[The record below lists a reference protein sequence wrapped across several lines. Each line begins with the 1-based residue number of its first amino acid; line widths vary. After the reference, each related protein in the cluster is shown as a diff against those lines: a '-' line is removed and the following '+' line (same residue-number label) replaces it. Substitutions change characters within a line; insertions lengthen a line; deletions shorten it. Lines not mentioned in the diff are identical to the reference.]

1 VTTLLAA
8 AVPLIVIAFVVLLVA
23 ALVQQRGQP
32 VELST
37 SALFRAYLYL
47 ASLAGVVAFA
57 IGLVA
62 LLNAG
67 LASAGGGQLVY
78 GGPPDESRPLAF
90 ASQLE
95 RRRGEDALRGLTF
108 GTFGVLFWLVH
119 WLARNRLSPGDQ
131 GALRRAYLF
140 VGTAGFGVATLVFLP
155 NGVYQALSN
164 WLIVPASS
172 FRQGLGDSLIPGIVA
187 LAIWLLFFRL
197 AAGGARGNDRRRA
210 FRGGP
215 SGPPPEPNMVGASI
229 GPGPSSRSAGAEAAT
244 GREEG

>member
-1 VTTLLAA
+1 MTTLLAA

-37 SALFRAYLYL
+37 SALFRTYLYL

-57 IGLVA
+57 VGVVA

-119 WLARNRLSPGDQ
+119 WLARDRLSPGDQ

-164 WLIVPASS
+164 WLI
-172 FRQGLGDSLIPGIVA
+172 PGIVA

-197 AAGGARGNDRRRA
+197 AAGGARGNNRRRA

>member
-1 VTTLLAA
+1 MTTLLAA
-8 AVPLIVIAFVVLLVA
+8 VVPIIVIAFVVLVVA

-37 SALFRAYLYL
+37 SALLRTYLYL
-47 ASLAGVVAFA
+47 GSLAGVVAFA

-67 LASAGGGQLVY
+67 LASIGGGQLVY

-95 RRRGEDALRGLTF
+95 RRRGEDAVRGLTF
-108 GTFGVLFWLVH
+108 AAFGALFWLVH

-131 GALRRAYLF
+131 GTLQRAYLF
-140 VGTAGFGVATLVFLP
+140 VGTAGFGIATLVFLP

-164 WLIVPASS
+164 WLIVPANS
-172 FRQGLGDSLIPGIVA
+172 FRQGLGDSLTPGLVS

-197 AAGGARGNDRRRA
+197 AAGGARGNDRRWA
-210 FRGGP
+210 FRGDS
-215 SGPPPEPNMVGASI
+215 SGPPPEPSMVGAPI

-244 GREEG
+244 GREDR